1 MTRNEMWGPLNRE
14 SPNKVQMLTP
24 DMTVTVCVMPG
35 CRQVSGRAA
44 IEANLLRWFDPTTGA
59 GARGM
64 KKRDLAFVALCL
76 AGAVLCGTWSVKLG
90 VDFYRSH
97 QAPTDLS
104 SSHRQGK

>member
-1 MTRNEMWGPLNRE
+1 
-14 SPNKVQMLTP
+14 
-24 DMTVTVCVMPG
+24 
-35 CRQVSGRAA
+35 
-44 IEANLLRWFDPTTGA
+44 
-59 GARGM
+59 M

-104 SSHRQGK
+104 SSHRQAK